1 MTILIF
7 GGTGLIGTST
17 VAQLCADGE
26 IVAVVAR
33 RKPDDGELLELAG
46 QYTFHEGDI
55 TNTDF
60 VSSVVNETKPTGIIH
75 LAAMLIGGCE
85 KDPAAA
91 HEVNVNGTMH
101 ILRAAAKAKVKRFIF
116 ASTIAVYGGGDGP
129 FEESMDPSTRSVYGA
144 SKFYSEI
151 SGRRFARQHG
161 ISYTALRYSGVIGPA
176 SVKGEGMAAT
186 RDKIKGTVDGND
198 VEISMVSSMSSTG
211 PHVKARDRPRR
222 RGHGGPWRQLEE

>member
-60 VSSVVNETKPTGIIH
+60 VSQ
-75 LAAMLIGGCE
+75 C
-85 KDPAAA
+85 
-91 HEVNVNGTMH
+91 
-101 ILRAAAKAKVKRFIF
+101 R
-116 ASTIAVYGGGDGP
+116 
-129 FEESMDPSTRSVYGA
+129 
-144 SKFYSEI
+144 
-151 SGRRFARQHG
+151 
-161 ISYTALRYSGVIGPA
+161 
-176 SVKGEGMAAT
+176 
-186 RDKIKGTVDGND
+186 
-198 VEISMVSSMSSTG
+198 
-211 PHVKARDRPRR
+211 
-222 RGHGGPWRQLEE
+222 